1 MDRYELFK
9 DALNHC
15 GMYLPDLPDEEIGY
29 HLFEEFDGDCISF
42 LNEDLLDQLLK
53 SGKITQEIVYM
64 SLELSRKLR
73 ALKNTNVWNIQSVRN
88 SEKWLEI
95 LKLLDLIKAK
105 LHSEH

>member
-1 MDRYELFK
+1 MFK
-9 DALNHC
+9 DTLNHC
-15 GMYLPDLPDEEIGY
+15 GMYLLDLPDEEIGY

-73 ALKNTNVWNIQSVRN
+73 ALENTNVWNIQSVRN

-95 LKLLDLIKAK
+95 LKLSDLIKAK